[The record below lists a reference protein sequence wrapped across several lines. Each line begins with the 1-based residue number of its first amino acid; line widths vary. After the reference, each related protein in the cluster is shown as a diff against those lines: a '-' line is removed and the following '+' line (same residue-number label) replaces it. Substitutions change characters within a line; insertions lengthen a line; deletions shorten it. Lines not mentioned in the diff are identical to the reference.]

1 MEKKLK
7 ISKQDVIDVLK
18 KRWWVMLIEFL
29 VVGIILTLDLVS
41 KEYVC
46 DFLKTQTG
54 LSYNW
59 LPGFIELTY
68 TENTGAGF
76 GIFSGNTV
84 ALSVITIIVIVGIM
98 GFLLVAQK
106 QNEWLRISLIFISA
120 GGIGNVVDRL
130 GLGYVRDFIR
140 FSFWQDFAIFNVAD
154 AFVTVGAFM
163 LIIVLIV
170 MLVTEGRKNKKEF
183 EKEQAEKGDTQEE
196 NLVDPFEQPV
206 NDFLPSEN
214 SYQVGEQTENAEQAE
229 NVEQAEQPQEKTEAE
244 EQKPVETNEAN
255 SLEENR
261 EE

>member
-1 MEKKLK
+1 MEKKFKFDKNAMLE
-7 ISKQDVIDVLK
+7 VLK

-29 VVGIILTLDLVS
+29 VVGIILVLDLVS

-46 DFLKTQTG
+46 KFLQTQTG

-84 ALSVITIIVIVGIM
+84 ALSVITIIVIIGIM

-106 QNEWLRISLIFISA
+106 QNEWLRISLIFVAA

-170 MLVTEGRKNKKEF
+170 MLVTEGKKNKKEF
-183 EKEQAEKGDTQEE
+183 EKEQAEKGEVQDE

-214 SYQVGEQTENAEQAE
+214 SYSAGEQAE
-229 NVEQAEQPQEKTEAE
+229 KSEQSDEAQEQKEAE
-244 EQKPVETNEAN
+244 EKTQTN
-255 SLEENR
+255 SLDESGEE
-261 EE
+261 